1 MLKTNDFNGDG
12 YRTFIEQFP
21 GQKMKT
27 FSFVPIISEKIA
39 SNETSFYM
47 ITASILKGLR
57 WGILGNTVFASLL
70 IPSLDNS

>member
-39 SNETSFYM
+39 SNETLTLSRRRPLSYRDQFLYDN
-47 ITASILKGLR
+47 GLHLER
-57 WGILGNTVFASLL
+57 DKVGN
-70 IPSLDNS
+70 IG